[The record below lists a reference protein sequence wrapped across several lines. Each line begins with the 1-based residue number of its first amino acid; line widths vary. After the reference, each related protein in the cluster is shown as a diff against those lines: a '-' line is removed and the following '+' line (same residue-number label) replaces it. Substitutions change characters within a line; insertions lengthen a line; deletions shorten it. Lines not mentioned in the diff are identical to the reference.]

1 MIMFFGAGNVASFAG
16 EIMVRVGPFV
26 VEVEEIV
33 VDVLLGAGTRAHPAS
48 VLININI
55 VKKHNDTV
63 LFIHQL
69 PGKLGHN
76 REL

>member
-16 EIMVRVGPFV
+16 EIMVKVGPFV

-33 VDVLLGAGTRAHPAS
+33 VDVLLGAWTRAHPAS
-48 VLININI
+48 VIINIKN
-55 VKKHNDTV
+55 VKKHSDTA

-69 PGKLGHN
+69 P
-76 REL
+76 